1 VHAFVIDSYKS
12 RLHLSDVPE
21 PTLGE
26 HDLLVEVG
34 AAGLNQLDEEI
45 RVGEFKQLLRYRTP
59 LTLGHDVA
67 GTVLEVGSAVHGF
80 APSDIVFARP
90 RDHRIGTFAER
101 IAIHEADAAHAPS
114 SIDVTEAASLPLVAL
129 TAYQALVEIADV
141 RPGQKVLIHAGAGG
155 VGTIAIQLA
164 KHLGAHVATT
174 ASERDADFLRDLG
187 ADVVIDYRTQDFAA
201 ELKDYDV
208 TLDSLGGENL
218 ERSLKVLRR
227 GGVAVGIAGPPTPD
241 FAKKAGLGPVL
252 RIAMTALSRSIRS
265 KAKALGVTYHFLF
278 MHADGRQLREIAALV
293 DSGAIRPVVGITY
306 PFEETPAALAALGST
321 GTRGKAVITRS

>member
-34 AAGLNQLDEEI
+34 AAGLNQLDEKI

-80 APSDIVFARP
+80 APGDIVFARP

-252 RIAMTALSRSIRS
+252 RIAMTTLSRSIRS